1 MISKPEPFDKEQH
14 VNSNKTI
21 MCKVDPHGIIEYANE
36 YFVELTGYSEG
47 EIIGESLN
55 LISHPSMP
63 KVINNLIWNEL
74 KRKQKTFGIIKYISK
89 SGSYYWLQVKFDFK
103 VNEDTREL
111 LNIYLYAFTP
121 DRMSIL
127 ELEKFYKKLNR
138 IEKEASFDVSQKF
151 LSNYLENSKLTYSD
165 FIQKYIKN

>member
-21 MCKVDPHGIIEYANE
+21 MCKVDLHGIIEYANE

-63 KVINNLIWNEL
+63 KAITKLIWTDL
-74 KRKQKTFGIIKYISK
+74 KQKQKTFGVIKYISK
-89 SGSYYWLQVKFDFK
+89 SGSFYWLQVKFDFK

-111 LNIYLYAFTP
+111 LNIYLYAIAP

-127 ELEKFYKKLNR
+127 ELDKLYKKLNK
-138 IEKEASFDVSQKF
+138 IEKEASFEVSKKF
-151 LSNYLENSKLTYSD
+151 FNNYLENSKLTYTD